1 MAFTVGEVA
10 KFARISVRTLHH
22 YDEIGLVKP
31 SGRSAA
37 GYRLYTQV
45 DLDRLQQVL
54 FYRELGFKLEDIVP
68 ILADPA
74 FDRRKALV
82 TQRAMLEEQLERTR
96 SVLTL
101 VEKTIRALDGE
112 WAMTKEEMFEVFGDF
127 DPTEHEAEAKERWGN
142 TDAYREST
150 KRAKG
155 YKKEDWKKIKAEGDE
170 INTAFVEAA
179 AAGLPASDPKVVAIA
194 ERARLHID
202 HWFYP
207 CSKEMHA
214 NLGRM
219 YVDDPRFAATYEKMR
234 PGLAVYVRDAILA
247 NAGQVA

>member
-1 MAFTVGEVA
+1 MAFTVGEV
-10 KFARISVRTLHH
+10 ARISVRTLHH

-37 GYRLYTQV
+37 GYRLYTQA

-74 FDRRKALV
+74 FDRRKALI

-112 WAMTKEEMFEVFGDF
+112 WTMTKEEMFEVFGDF

-142 TDAYREST
+142 TEAYREST
-150 KRAKG
+150 KRAKA
-155 YKKEDWKKIKAEGDE
+155 YKKEDWKKIKAEAEE
-170 INTAFVEAA
+170 IGAAFVEAA
-179 AAGLPASDPKVVAIA
+179 AAGLKATDPKVIAIA

-202 HWFYP
+202 RWFYP

-219 YVDDPRFAATYEKMR
+219 YVEDPRFTATYEKMR

-247 NAGQVA
+247 NAGQSA

>member
-37 GYRLYTQV
+37 GYRLYTQA

-82 TQRAMLEEQLERTR
+82 TQQAMLEEQLERTR
-96 SVLTL
+96 SVLAL
-101 VEKTIRALDGE
+101 VEKTIRAIDGE
-112 WAMTKEEMFEVFGDF
+112 WTMTKEEMFEVFGDF

-170 INTAFVEAA
+170 INAAFVEAA
-179 AAGLPASDPKVVAIA
+179 AAGLPASDPKAVAIA

-202 HWFYP
+202 RWFYP

-219 YVDDPRFAATYEKMR
+219 YVEDPRFAATYEKMR